1 MEEKMNKKLLI
12 VMVSLVLISMISTV
26 AAENNHL
33 FPWMRMGLGPRGMA
47 MGGTGTAHMNNITA
61 AYWNPAA
68 LGNIK
73 RAEFAMMYT
82 DMGLDRNHNF
92 VALGTSFK
100 LGYVALSWINAGVS
114 DLEGMDDGSPTGKFD
129 TNDHDISLSLALGT
143 GRLKVGMSAK
153 LYMSMIGDDNKNGFG
168 TDLGLLWDINDYLSI
183 GLMARDLYSELDKEE
198 VPSQYTLGL
207 AVRPIWGL
215 TFATDLK
222 TEKHTDEEV
231 AVSIGAEYWTGV
243 GKDTEVGSS
252 HSAINL
258 EEKTKWDEILSNTQA
273 GIRLGANEGNFTAG
287 FGIRFKMLET
297 NYAYLAETEDGFGD
311 SHQISLILRF

>member
-1 MEEKMNKKLLI
+1 MNKKLLV
-12 VMVSLVLISMISTV
+12 VMVSLVLLGMISTV
-26 AAENNHL
+26 AADNNHL
-33 FPWMRMGLGPRGMA
+33 FPWMRTGMGPRGMA

-61 AYWNPAA
+61 VYWNPAA

-82 DMGLDRNHNF
+82 DMGLDRHYNF
-92 VALGTSFK
+92 AALGTGFK
-100 LGYVALSWINAGVS
+100 YGYVALSWINAGVTDIKGS
-114 DLEGMDDGSPTGKFD
+114 VEGSPTGKFD
-129 TNDHDISLSLALGT
+129 YNDHDISLSLALGT
-143 GRLKVGMSAK
+143 GRFKMGLSAK
-153 LYMSMIGDDNKNGFG
+153 MLMSSMDDDNQSGFG
-168 TDLGLLWDINDYLSI
+168 TDLAFLWDINDYLSV
-183 GLMARDLYSELDKEE
+183 GFMTRDLYSEVDGDE
-198 VPSQYTLGL
+198 VPTQYNLGL
-207 AVRPIWGL
+207 AVHPIWGL

-231 AVSIGAEYWTGV
+231 TVSIGAEYWTGV

-273 GIRLGANEGNFTAG
+273 GVRIGVNDGSFTTG

-297 NYAYLAETEDGFGD
+297 NYAYLAEVEEGFED